1 MFGELL
7 VEPYFWNKSPL
18 WTLEDL
24 FHQHTTSSTDGVVQP
39 ATINATVADRDAS

>member
-24 FHQHTTSSTDGVVQP
+24 FHQHTTSINGWRS
-39 ATINATVADRDAS
+39 ATSDNQCHRC